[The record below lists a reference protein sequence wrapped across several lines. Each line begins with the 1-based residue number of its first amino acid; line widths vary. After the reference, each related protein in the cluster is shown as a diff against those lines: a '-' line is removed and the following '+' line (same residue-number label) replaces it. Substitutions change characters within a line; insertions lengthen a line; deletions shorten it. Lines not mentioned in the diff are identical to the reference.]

1 MRGFASYP
9 LTCWHLCLFS
19 FGFCFILV
27 SKHYTISVG
36 LRGNSLAS
44 VSDVDST
51 FNQMGVGHYMDMVEG
66 NEILQSPVRTIFK
79 FQPTDGTENSSPAY
93 IKKLKIKLKH
103 MKLKDKDWN
112 LNWEDYPSMLKIV
125 SLLIS

>member
-1 MRGFASYP
+1 M
-9 LTCWHLCLFS
+9 
-19 FGFCFILV
+19 
-27 SKHYTISVG
+27 SVR

-51 FNQMGVGHYMDMVEG
+51 FNQMGVGHYMDMAEG

-112 LNWEDYPSMLKIV
+112 LN
-125 SLLIS
+125 